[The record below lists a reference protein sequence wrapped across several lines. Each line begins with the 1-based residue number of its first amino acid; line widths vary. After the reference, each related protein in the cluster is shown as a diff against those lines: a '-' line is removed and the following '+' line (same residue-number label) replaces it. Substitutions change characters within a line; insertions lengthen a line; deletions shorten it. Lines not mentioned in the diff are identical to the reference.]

1 MSLFPG
7 FINLLSC
14 LLLTI
19 VVASVYT
26 VSQHPDASM
35 ALTVRQT
42 LRRVLKLLVVLAAL
56 AATVHFL
63 GMVG

>member
-1 MSLFPG
+1 MSLLPG
-7 FINLLSC
+7 FINLASC

-26 VSQHPDASM
+26 VSQHPDAPL
-35 ALTVRQT
+35 ALTIRQT
-42 LRRVLKLLVVLAAL
+42 LRRILKLLVVLAAL

-63 GMVG
+63 GMVS

>member
-1 MSLFPG
+1 MSLLPG

-14 LLLTI
+14 LLLAI

-26 VSQHPDASM
+26 VSQHPDASL

-42 LRRVLKLLVVLAAL
+42 LRRILKLLVVLAAL

-63 GMVG
+63 GWVG

>member
-1 MSLFPG
+1 MSLLPG

-14 LLLTI
+14 LLLAI

-42 LRRVLKLLVVLAAL
+42 LRRIVKLLVVLAAL
-56 AATVHFL
+56 AGTVYFL
-63 GMVG
+63 GLVG

>member
-1 MSLFPG
+1 MSLLPG
-7 FINLLSC
+7 FVNLGSC
-14 LLLTI
+14 LLLTL

-42 LRRVLKLLVVLAAL
+42 LRRILKLLVVLAAL
-56 AATVHFL
+56 AGTVYFL
-63 GMVG
+63 GLVG

>member
-1 MSLFPG
+1 MSLLPG

-14 LLLTI
+14 LLLTV

-42 LRRVLKLLVVLAAL
+42 LRRIMKLLVVLAAL

-63 GMVG
+63 SMVG